1 MKKRKYLET
10 DFIKFLK
17 EKYSENEE
25 EEKLYPNPDDE
36 NDENRVEEDEEEKKE
51 IDEGDKEEILEELV
65 KEYKNVRKEYHDL
78 LLHKHQSGK
87 IL

>member
-25 EEKLYPNPDDE
+25 EEKY
-36 NDENRVEEDEEEKKE
+36 VQEEENLDIEKFLFRYTHPH
-51 IDEGDKEEILEELV
+51 IL
-65 KEYKNVRKEYHDL
+65 KCYMH
-78 LLHKHQSGK
+78 LH
-87 IL
+87 